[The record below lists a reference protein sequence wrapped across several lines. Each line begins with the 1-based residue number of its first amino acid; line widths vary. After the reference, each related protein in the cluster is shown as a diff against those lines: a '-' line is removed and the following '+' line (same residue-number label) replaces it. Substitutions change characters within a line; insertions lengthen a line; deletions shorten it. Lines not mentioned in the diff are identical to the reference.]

1 MHFQQVPHCPLQGVQ
16 PWAPRGHLSGQEA
29 SWRSRSPPVRAPVG
43 FQASMFW
50 WWWWW
55 PSAAGFSAGSS
66 PSWKAIRMTRAPISA
81 HLCWGSQPLSLL
93 TEKFPDR
100 EADSPVV
107 SADGKTCLGRS
118 PLVTGLASRELR
130 GKGQS
135 SWAARVAPLPTV
147 APLTVQGH
155 SSVRAQRSQTQHRPL
170 PVQCGGWTAG
180 LAWAPLLWR
189 TDALCLSEL
198 NDCVEVCSL

>member
-1 MHFQQVPHCPLQGVQ
+1 
-16 PWAPRGHLSGQEA
+16 
-29 SWRSRSPPVRAPVG
+29 
-43 FQASMFW
+43 
-50 WWWWW
+50 
-55 PSAAGFSAGSS
+55 
-66 PSWKAIRMTRAPISA
+66 MTRAPLSA
-81 HLCWGSQPLSLL
+81 RLCWGSQPLSLF

-147 APLTVQGH
+147 AALTVQGH

-180 LAWAPLLWR
+180 LAWASLLWR
-189 TDALCLSEL
+189 TDTLCLSEL
-198 NDCVEVCSL
+198 NDCMEVCSLRPCERYQIFRGFVLLFCRMEILMSWSSGIDTLVSKMMCVSFADSVQIY